1 MFSAETL
8 AGLSQKLD
16 LVVQGFSLMLPEL
29 LVMGLLVLGIFAEL
43 FIHGKSEK
51 FSSSWRYFISLLGLL
66 FVLTLAIQR
75 LQNGHHGFASFSL
88 FWITPASNAINLL
101 ILALGFLIL
110 LVSQIILLIL
120 FLVSYF
126 ITMKIF
132 NSFIKQ

>member
-51 FSSSWRYFISLLGLL
+51 SSSSWRYFISLLGLL
-66 FVLTLAIQR
+66 FVLALAFQR
-75 LQNGHHGFASFSL
+75 LKMAIMALPPSL
-88 FWITPASNAINLL
+88 YFGLHLPAMRSI
-101 ILALGFLIL
+101 
-110 LVSQIILLIL
+110 
-120 FLVSYF
+120 Y
-126 ITMKIF
+126 
-132 NSFIKQ
+132 